1 VAGLEGIAY
10 QLKSSSP
17 VVFLHVGALK
27 TGTTYLQQ
35 LLLSNRESLA
45 GHGLLFPGRSWGD
58 QVLAAH
64 DVVGQNRERGVGE
77 RAAGSWPTLVGEMLG
92 HDGRASVLSVEFLSF
107 AGPRAVRRV
116 MADLAAAEV
125 HVVLTIRDT
134 CVVLPGL
141 WQTHCANGGTA
152 SWRGFAQS
160 ARLGTGTG
168 PFTPLLGQGARLFR
182 RALDVPRM
190 VDSWAGVVPPER
202 LHVVTVPPA
211 GSPPEHLWERF
222 ASVLGV
228 DPAAAP
234 EAPKGHEPSLGYASA
249 DLMRRL
255 NAELGRLPRERYNPT
270 LKHHLAERV
279 LAERAPTEARA
290 GLDAATH
297 AFATRWNRR
306 TRAAL
311 EASGV
316 HVVGDLEDL
325 PTTESPQDL
334 PSSIEPPPEA
344 DLIAA
349 AEHAVAGM
357 EELVR
362 RRRRRLRKRRGEAPG
377 RDGRAEGTA
386 ERRQRWDAE
395 TDPVR
400 AAVRDLADVSR
411 VAIALQDRL
420 HQTRPQAA
428 RRAGR

>member
-1 VAGLEGIAY
+1 
-10 QLKSSSP
+10 
-17 VVFLHVGALK
+17 VVFLHVGAMR

-35 LLLSNRESLA
+35 LLLQNRESLA
-45 GHGLLFPGRSWGD
+45 EHGLLVPGRSWGD
-58 QVLAAH
+58 Q
-64 DVVGQNRERGVGE
+64 ERSVRQG
-77 RAAGSWPTLVGEMLG
+77 AGGGWPTLVGEMLD

-116 MADLAAAEV
+116 MADLSAAEV
-125 HVVLTIRDT
+125 HVVLTVRDT
-134 CVVLPGL
+134 CVVLPSL

-168 PFTPLLGQGARLFR
+168 PLTPLLGQGARLFR

-190 VDSWAGVVPPER
+190 IDSWTDVVPPKR
-202 LHVVTVPPA
+202 QHVVTVPPP
-211 GSPPEHLWERF
+211 GSPRELLWERF

-234 EAPKGHEPSLGYASA
+234 EPAKAREPTLGYASA
-249 DLMRRL
+249 DVMRRL
-255 NAELGRLPRERYNPT
+255 NAELGRLPQERYNPT
-270 LKHHLAERV
+270 LRHHLAGQV
-279 LAERAPTEARA
+279 LAERAPDEAQP

-306 TRAAL
+306 TRTAL
-311 EASGV
+311 EASAL
-316 HVVGDLEDL
+316 HLVGNLDDLQTAG
-325 PTTESPQDL
+325 PPQDL
-334 PSSIEPPPEA
+334 PSSIEPPPDT
-344 DLIAA
+344 DLLAA
-349 AEHAVAGM
+349 AEDAVAGM

-362 RRRRRLRKRRGEAPG
+362 RRRRRLRKRRGEASAKERRG
-377 RDGRAEGTA
+377 ESTV

-400 AAVRDLADVSR
+400 AAVRDLADVCR

-420 HQTRPQAA
+420 DQTRPRAA
-428 RRAGR
+428 RRPGR

>member
-1 VAGLEGIAY
+1 VTRP
-10 QLKSSSP
+10 SP
-17 VVFLHVGALK
+17 VVFLHIGAMK

-35 LLLSNRESLA
+35 LLLQNRESLA
-45 GHGLLFPGRSWGD
+45 EQGLLFPGTTWAD

-64 DVVGQNRERGVGE
+64 DVVGHHRERGVRE
-77 RAAGSWPTLVGEMLG
+77 RAAGSWPTLVEQMLA
-92 HDGRASVLSVEFLSF
+92 HEGRGSVLSVEFLSF

-116 MADLAAAEV
+116 MADLAEAEV
-125 HVVLTIRDT
+125 HVVLTLRDT

-160 ARLGTGTG
+160 ARLGSGTG

-190 VDSWAGVVPPER
+190 LDSWAGVVPPER
-202 LHVVTVPPA
+202 LHVVTVPPP
-211 GSPPEHLWERF
+211 GSRHELLWERF

-228 DPAAAP
+228 DPATAP
-234 EAPKGHEPSLGYASA
+234 VPPKGHNPSLGYASA

-255 NAELGRLPRERYNPT
+255 NTELGRLPRERYNPT
-270 LKHHLAERV
+270 LKHHLAEHVLAARA
-279 LAERAPTEARA
+279 LAERPAE
-290 GLDAATH
+290 LDAATH

-306 TRAAL
+306 TRTAL
-311 EASGV
+311 ESGV
-316 HVVGDLEDL
+316 HLVGDLEDL
-325 PTTESPQDL
+325 PTSEATQDL
-334 PSSIEPPPEA
+334 TSSIDPPDDAE
-344 DLIAA
+344 LLAA

-362 RRRRRLRKRRGEAPG
+362 RRRRRLRKRRGEAPAKE
-377 RDGRAEGTA
+377 GRAESA
-386 ERRQRWDAE
+386 ADRRQRWDAE

-400 AAVRDLADVSR
+400 TAVRDLAEVSR

-420 HQTRPQAA
+420 DQTRPRAA
-428 RRAGR
+428 RRPGR